1 MAFQPAAWANID
13 GENPD
18 LDTDGERSKR
28 LCTGLSGGIELE
40 PRPTRQTQWAGTQSQ
55 ILPEQSLYDVSQY
68 YSSVVDVQ
76 ARSATTADFH
86 DVSRQH
92 VGIVQGQ
99 TLFQNHQD
107 LPWPSSDYNSPT
119 SRLQVVDTTTPS
131 FYHWAPDAPSVEY
144 ATSSTYD
151 SWNPPS
157 SASGFQPTPTS
168 STPNP
173 QNTQA
178 QYPQS
183 DCGTTPQ
190 YAFQDI
196 PSGGASEPEESM
208 DTGNENTSYELCLGL
223 VRQKSMDG
231 DFLATFP
238 ENSTKTQW
246 IQG

>member
-1 MAFQPAAWANID
+1 MAFQPSAWADFD
-13 GENPD
+13 GGISE
-18 LDTDGERSKR
+18 LDADGGRSKR
-28 LCTGLSGGIELE
+28 LCNGLSGDIE
-40 PRPTRQTQWAGTQSQ
+40 PRPTRQTQWAGYQSQ
-55 ILPEQSLYDVSQY
+55 ILPEQSLYDVSRY
-68 YSSVVDVQ
+68 HSSIVDVQ
-76 ARSATTADFH
+76 RGSATAADFH

-107 LPWPSSDYNSPT
+107 LPWPSSDCNSPT

-131 FYHWAPDAPSVEY
+131 FYHWTPDVPAVEY
-144 ATSSTYD
+144 ATSSAYD

-168 STPNP
+168 STPHT
-173 QNTQA
+173 QNTHV
-178 QYPQS
+178 QYHKS

-196 PSGGASEPEESM
+196 GSGGASEPEESM

-223 VRQKSMDG
+223 VRQRSLDC
-231 DFLATFP
+231 DFLATGP
-238 ENSTKTQW
+238 GNSIKRQPWTQ
-246 IQG
+246 G